1 MIFIPS
7 SQYLRIEIQNEIGN
21 LPPTFSFLQNRRLYE
36 FQVDLLKQ
44 YWKDE
49 KIILSLPESFE
60 IPEVDLQKLDSLEVE
75 VFRDNP
81 KNKLGKHLH
90 NFISEYKPNS
100 IKILHGDTFFNSLPS
115 TKDTVVIGKPI
126 ESADWYMT
134 ETSKEKDF
142 VWAGFFNISNA
153 QLFNKCLIDR
163 DFSFEESVE
172 EMFRKLSIQDSKT
185 QTLV

>member
-81 KNKLGKHLH
+81 KNK
-90 NFISEYKPNS
+90 
-100 IKILHGDTFFNSLPS
+100 
-115 TKDTVVIGKPI
+115 
-126 ESADWYMT
+126 
-134 ETSKEKDF
+134 
-142 VWAGFFNISNA
+142 
-153 QLFNKCLIDR
+153 
-163 DFSFEESVE
+163 SFKS
-172 EMFRKLSIQDSKT
+172 RKLKK
-185 QTLV
+185 